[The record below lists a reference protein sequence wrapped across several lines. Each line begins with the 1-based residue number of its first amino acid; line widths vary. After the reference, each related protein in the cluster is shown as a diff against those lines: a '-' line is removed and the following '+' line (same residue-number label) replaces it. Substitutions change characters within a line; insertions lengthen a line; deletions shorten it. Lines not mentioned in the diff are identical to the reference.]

1 MAGIK
6 DFILGFVGYTL
17 VFVIVGIVLRLV
29 FFKEFPLTETNEVL
43 GSLFLACF
51 IVLIGPVGATVAHAA
66 RKGRPFIAVGIL
78 SAFIIPYALL
88 LLYAVFIALVLGGF
102 HGPPL
107 LFYLAIL
114 IALIIAIF
122 WLWMLIHSVKR
133 NFESRREKLFWIL
146 FIFLTGIIGAL
157 VYFLLRKEIG
167 RGTKE

>member
-66 RKGRPFIAVGIL
+66 RKGRPFIATGIL
-78 SAFIIPYALL
+78 SAFLLPYLMLTLLVLLVPLLIVGSHNVPIFIYALL
-88 LLYAVFIALVLGGF
+88 ICITFVT
-102 HGPPL
+102 
-107 LFYLAIL
+107 
-114 IALIIAIF
+114 IF
-122 WLWMLIHSVKR
+122 FWFWMLIDCAKR
-133 NFESRREKLFWIL
+133 NFNNDNKKATWLIII
-146 FIFLTGIIGAL
+146 FITGIIGAIIYYL
-157 VYFLLRKEIG
+157 FEKRKNI
-167 RGTKE
+167 T